1 MSDEQSR
8 LRAAYKRAGIGMA
21 VAAVLGLI
29 GYIWALRSGWEER
42 SLLIPI
48 GAAGLSVF
56 FFSLYARSKHEE

>member
-1 MSDEQSR
+1 MNDEQAR

-29 GYIWALRSGWEER
+29 GYIWALQSGWDER
-42 SLLIPI
+42 SIMIPI
-48 GAAGLSVF
+48 GAAALSVF

>member
-1 MSDEQSR
+1 MSDDQTN

-21 VAAVLGLI
+21 VAAVLGVI
-29 GYIWALRSGWEER
+29 GYIMALRFDWGER
-42 SLLIPI
+42 SIVIPI